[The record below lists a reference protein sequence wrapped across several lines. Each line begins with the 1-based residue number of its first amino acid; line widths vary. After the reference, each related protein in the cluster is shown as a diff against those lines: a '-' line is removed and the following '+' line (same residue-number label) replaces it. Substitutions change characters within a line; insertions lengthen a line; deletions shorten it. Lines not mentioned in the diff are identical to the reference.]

1 MTVSSTGSTT
11 STSSTTSGNQLAIT
25 NGSDLQNTFM
35 KLLVAQLKN
44 QDPLNPMDNSQMTSQ
59 LAQINTVNGIQQLNT
74 TMSSMLTQNATTQA
88 SSMIGR
94 SVQVPT
100 NNLTLASGA
109 ANFGVSVP
117 NGADDVVVTIT
128 NAAGVAVRTVD
139 LGQMG
144 AAAATTPGTA
154 RTTRAISLPTAPTP
168 SRCRPRRVE
177 RSLRPMRWAPTRWP
191 ASRSTTARC
200 SWCWRLAEP
209 PSCPT
214 LHRFSNHRSTAGRPC
229 ASIFYGRKLWDSSKA

>member
-1 MTVSSTGSTT
+1 MTVSSTTSTT
-11 STSSTTSGNQLAIT
+11 GASSTTSGNQLAIT
-25 NGSDLQNTFM
+25 SGNDLQNTFM
-35 KLLVAQLKN
+35 QLLVAQLKN

-94 SVQVPT
+94 TVQVPT

-139 LGQMG
+139 LGQMAAGSGNYTWNGKDDKGNQLADG
-144 AAAATTPGTA
+144 AYSIKVSATQGGKVVTANALGIDKVAGVTINNGTMQLVLASGGTA
-154 RTTRAISLPTAPTP
+154 KLSD
-168 SRCRPRRVE
+168 V
-177 RSLRPMRWAPTRWP
+177 
-191 ASRSTTARC
+191 
-200 SWCWRLAEP
+200 
-209 PSCPT
+209 
-214 LHRFSNHRSTAGRPC
+214 
-229 ASIFYGRKLWDSSKA
+229 ASIQ

>member
-1 MTVSSTGSTT
+1 MTVSSTTNTT
-11 STSSTTSGNQLAIT
+11 STAGTTSGNQLAIT
-25 NGSDLQNTFM
+25 SGNDLQNTFM
-35 KLLVAQLKN
+35 QLLVAQLKN

-94 SVQVPT
+94 TVQVPT

-117 NGADDVVVTIT
+117 TGADDVVVTIT

-139 LGQMG
+139 LGQMAAGSGNYTWNGKDDKGNQLADG
-144 AAAATTPGTA
+144 AYSIKVSATQGGKVVTANALGIDKVAGVTINNGTMQLALASGGTA
-154 RTTRAISLPTAPTP
+154 KLSD
-168 SRCRPRRVE
+168 V
-177 RSLRPMRWAPTRWP
+177 
-191 ASRSTTARC
+191 
-200 SWCWRLAEP
+200 
-209 PSCPT
+209 
-214 LHRFSNHRSTAGRPC
+214 
-229 ASIFYGRKLWDSSKA
+229 ASIQ

>member
-1 MTVSSTGSTT
+1 MTVSSTTNTT
-11 STSSTTSGNQLAIT
+11 STASTTSGNQLAIT
-25 NGSDLQNTFM
+25 NGGDLQNTFM
-35 KLLVAQLKN
+35 QLLVAQLQN

-94 SVQVPT
+94 TVQVPT

-117 NGADDVVVTIT
+117 TGADDVVVTIT

-139 LGQMG
+139 LGQMAAGSGNYTWNGKDDKGNQLADG
-144 AAAATTPGTA
+144 AYSIKVSATQGGKVVTANALGIDKVAGVTINNGTMQLVLASGGTA
-154 RTTRAISLPTAPTP
+154 KLSD
-168 SRCRPRRVE
+168 V
-177 RSLRPMRWAPTRWP
+177 
-191 ASRSTTARC
+191 
-200 SWCWRLAEP
+200 
-209 PSCPT
+209 
-214 LHRFSNHRSTAGRPC
+214 
-229 ASIFYGRKLWDSSKA
+229 ASIQ

>member
-1 MTVSSTGSTT
+1 MTVSSTTNTT
-11 STSSTTSGNQLAIT
+11 STAGTTSGNQLAIT
-25 NGSDLQNTFM
+25 TGNDLQNTFM
-35 KLLVAQLKN
+35 QLLVAQLKN

-94 SVQVPT
+94 TVQVPT

-139 LGQMG
+139 LGQMAAGSGNYTWNGKDDKGNQLADG
-144 AAAATTPGTA
+144 AYSIKVTATQGGKVVAANALGIDKVAGVTINNGTMQLVLASGGTA
-154 RTTRAISLPTAPTP
+154 KLSD
-168 SRCRPRRVE
+168 V
-177 RSLRPMRWAPTRWP
+177 
-191 ASRSTTARC
+191 
-200 SWCWRLAEP
+200 
-209 PSCPT
+209 
-214 LHRFSNHRSTAGRPC
+214 
-229 ASIFYGRKLWDSSKA
+229 ASIQ

>member
-1 MTVSSTGSTT
+1 MTVN
-11 STSSTTSGNQLAIT
+11 STSSTTSTTGTTTGNQLAIT

-35 KLLVAQLKN
+35 KLLVAQLQN

-74 TMSSMLTQNATTQA
+74 TMSSMLTQNAATQA

-94 SVQVPT
+94 TVQVPT
-100 NNLTLASGA
+100 STLTLSSGA

-139 LGQMG
+139 LGQMTAGSGNYTWNGKDDKGNQLADGTYSIKVSATLGGKTTTANALGLDKVAGVTINNGTMQLALASG
-144 AAAATTPGTA
+144 ATA
-154 RTTRAISLPTAPTP
+154 RLSD
-168 SRCRPRRVE
+168 V
-177 RSLRPMRWAPTRWP
+177 
-191 ASRSTTARC
+191 
-200 SWCWRLAEP
+200 
-209 PSCPT
+209 
-214 LHRFSNHRSTAGRPC
+214 
-229 ASIFYGRKLWDSSKA
+229 ASIQ

>member
-1 MTVSSTGSTT
+1 MTVSSTTSTT
-11 STSSTTSGNQLAIT
+11 GASSTTSGNQLAIT
-25 NGSDLQNTFM
+25 SGNDLQNTFM
-35 KLLVAQLKN
+35 QLLVAQLKN

-94 SVQVPT
+94 TVQVPT
-100 NNLTLASGA
+100 NNLTLTSGA

-139 LGQMG
+139 LGQMAAGSGNYTWNGKDDKGNQLADG
-144 AAAATTPGTA
+144 AYSIKVSATQGGKVVTANALGIDKVAGVTINNGTMQLVLASGGTA
-154 RTTRAISLPTAPTP
+154 KLSD
-168 SRCRPRRVE
+168 V
-177 RSLRPMRWAPTRWP
+177 
-191 ASRSTTARC
+191 
-200 SWCWRLAEP
+200 
-209 PSCPT
+209 
-214 LHRFSNHRSTAGRPC
+214 
-229 ASIFYGRKLWDSSKA
+229 ASIQ

>member
-1 MTVSSTGSTT
+1 MTVSSTTNTT
-11 STSSTTSGNQLAIT
+11 SAASTTSGNQLAIT
-25 NGSDLQNTFM
+25 NGGDLQNTFM
-35 KLLVAQLKN
+35 KLLVAQLQN

-94 SVQVPT
+94 TVQVPT

-139 LGQMG
+139 LGQMAAGSGNYTWNGKDDKGNQLADG
-144 AAAATTPGTA
+144 AYSIKVSATQGGKVVTGNALGIDKVAGVTINNGTMQLVLASGGTA
-154 RTTRAISLPTAPTP
+154 KLSD
-168 SRCRPRRVE
+168 V
-177 RSLRPMRWAPTRWP
+177 
-191 ASRSTTARC
+191 
-200 SWCWRLAEP
+200 
-209 PSCPT
+209 
-214 LHRFSNHRSTAGRPC
+214 
-229 ASIFYGRKLWDSSKA
+229 ASIQ

>member
-1 MTVSSTGSTT
+1 MTVSSTTSTT
-11 STSSTTSGNQLAIT
+11 GASSTTSGNQLAIT
-25 NGSDLQNTFM
+25 SGNDLQNTFM
-35 KLLVAQLKN
+35 QLLVAQLKN

-94 SVQVPT
+94 TVQVPT

-117 NGADDVVVTIT
+117 TGADDVVVTIT

-139 LGQMG
+139 LGQMAAGSGNYTWNGKDDKGNQLADG
-144 AAAATTPGTA
+144 AYSIKVTATQGGKVVTANALGTDKVAGVTINNGTMQLALASGGTA
-154 RTTRAISLPTAPTP
+154 KLSD
-168 SRCRPRRVE
+168 V
-177 RSLRPMRWAPTRWP
+177 
-191 ASRSTTARC
+191 
-200 SWCWRLAEP
+200 
-209 PSCPT
+209 
-214 LHRFSNHRSTAGRPC
+214 
-229 ASIFYGRKLWDSSKA
+229 ASIQ

>member
-1 MTVSSTGSTT
+1 MTVSSTTSTT
-11 STSSTTSGNQLAIT
+11 GASSTTSGNQLAIT
-25 NGSDLQNTFM
+25 SGNDLQNTFM
-35 KLLVAQLKN
+35 QLLVAQLKN

-94 SVQVPT
+94 TVQVPT

-139 LGQMG
+139 LGQMAGGSGNYMWNGKDDKGNQLADG
-144 AAAATTPGTA
+144 AYSIKVSATQGGKVVTANALGIDKVAGVTINNGTMQLVLASGGTA
-154 RTTRAISLPTAPTP
+154 KLSD
-168 SRCRPRRVE
+168 V
-177 RSLRPMRWAPTRWP
+177 
-191 ASRSTTARC
+191 
-200 SWCWRLAEP
+200 
-209 PSCPT
+209 
-214 LHRFSNHRSTAGRPC
+214 
-229 ASIFYGRKLWDSSKA
+229 ASIQ

>member
-11 STSSTTSGNQLAIT
+11 NTSSTTSGNQLAIT

-144 AAAATTPGTA
+144 GGSGNYTWNGKDDKGNQLADGAYSIKVSATQGGKVVTANALGTDKVAGVTINNGTMQLVLASGGTA
-154 RTTRAISLPTAPTP
+154 KLSD
-168 SRCRPRRVE
+168 V
-177 RSLRPMRWAPTRWP
+177 
-191 ASRSTTARC
+191 
-200 SWCWRLAEP
+200 
-209 PSCPT
+209 
-214 LHRFSNHRSTAGRPC
+214 
-229 ASIFYGRKLWDSSKA
+229 ASIQ

>member
-1 MTVSSTGSTT
+1 MTVSSTTNTT
-11 STSSTTSGNQLAIT
+11 STAGTTSGNQLAIT
-25 NGSDLQNTFM
+25 SGNDLQNTFM
-35 KLLVAQLKN
+35 QLLVAQLKN

-94 SVQVPT
+94 TVQVPT

-117 NGADDVVVTIT
+117 TGADDVVVTIT

-139 LGQMG
+139 LGQMAAGSGNYTWNGKDDKGNQLADG
-144 AAAATTPGTA
+144 AYSIKVSATQGGKVVTANALGIDKVAGVTINNGTMQLVLASGGTA
-154 RTTRAISLPTAPTP
+154 KLSD
-168 SRCRPRRVE
+168 V
-177 RSLRPMRWAPTRWP
+177 
-191 ASRSTTARC
+191 
-200 SWCWRLAEP
+200 
-209 PSCPT
+209 
-214 LHRFSNHRSTAGRPC
+214 
-229 ASIFYGRKLWDSSKA
+229 ASIQ

>member
-1 MTVSSTGSTT
+1 MTVSSTTNTT
-11 STSSTTSGNQLAIT
+11 STAGTTSGNQLAIT
-25 NGSDLQNTFM
+25 KGSDLQNTFM
-35 KLLVAQLKN
+35 QLLVAQLKN

-117 NGADDVVVTIT
+117 NGADDVVVTVT

-139 LGQMG
+139 LG
-144 AAAATTPGTA
+144 
-154 RTTRAISLPTAPTP
+154 
-168 SRCRPRRVE
+168 
-177 RSLRPMRWAPTRWP
+177 
-191 ASRSTTARC
+191 
-200 SWCWRLAEP
+200 
-209 PSCPT
+209 
-214 LHRFSNHRSTAGRPC
+214 
-229 ASIFYGRKLWDSSKA
+229 

>member
-1 MTVSSTGSTT
+1 MTVSSTTNTT
-11 STSSTTSGNQLAIT
+11 STAGTTSGNQLAIT
-25 NGSDLQNTFM
+25 SGNDLQNTFM
-35 KLLVAQLKN
+35 QLLVAQLKN

-94 SVQVPT
+94 TVQVPT

-117 NGADDVVVTIT
+117 TGADDVVVTIT

-139 LGQMG
+139 LGQMAAGSGNYTWNGKDDKGNQLADG
-144 AAAATTPGTA
+144 AYSIKVTATQGGKVVTANALGTDKVAGVTINNGTMQLALASGGTA
-154 RTTRAISLPTAPTP
+154 KLSD
-168 SRCRPRRVE
+168 V
-177 RSLRPMRWAPTRWP
+177 
-191 ASRSTTARC
+191 
-200 SWCWRLAEP
+200 
-209 PSCPT
+209 
-214 LHRFSNHRSTAGRPC
+214 
-229 ASIFYGRKLWDSSKA
+229 ASIQ

>member
-1 MTVSSTGSTT
+1 MTVSSTTNTT
-11 STSSTTSGNQLAIT
+11 STAGTTSGNQLAIT
-25 NGSDLQNTFM
+25 SGNDLQNTFM
-35 KLLVAQLKN
+35 QLLVAQLKN

-94 SVQVPT
+94 TVQVPT

-139 LGQMG
+139 LGQMAAGSGNYTWNGKDDKGNQLADG
-144 AAAATTPGTA
+144 AYSIKVTATQGGKVVTANALGIDKVAGVTINNGTMQLVLASGGTA
-154 RTTRAISLPTAPTP
+154 KLSD
-168 SRCRPRRVE
+168 V
-177 RSLRPMRWAPTRWP
+177 
-191 ASRSTTARC
+191 
-200 SWCWRLAEP
+200 
-209 PSCPT
+209 
-214 LHRFSNHRSTAGRPC
+214 
-229 ASIFYGRKLWDSSKA
+229 ASIQ

>member
-1 MTVSSTGSTT
+1 MTVSSTTS
-11 STSSTTSGNQLAIT
+11 STSASNTTSGNQLAIT
-25 NGSDLQNTFM
+25 SGTDLQNTFM
-35 KLLVAQLKN
+35 QLLVAQLKN

-144 AAAATTPGTA
+144 GGSGNYTWNGKDDKGNTLADGTYTISVAATLGGKTAAANALGADKVTGVTITNGTTQLQLASGNSA
-154 RTTRAISLPTAPTP
+154 KLSDVTTIQ
-168 SRCRPRRVE
+168 
-177 RSLRPMRWAPTRWP
+177 
-191 ASRSTTARC
+191 
-200 SWCWRLAEP
+200 
-209 PSCPT
+209 
-214 LHRFSNHRSTAGRPC
+214 
-229 ASIFYGRKLWDSSKA
+229 

>member
-1 MTVSSTGSTT
+1 MTVSSTTNTT
-11 STSSTTSGNQLAIT
+11 SAASTTSGNQLAIT
-25 NGSDLQNTFM
+25 NGGDLQNTFM
-35 KLLVAQLKN
+35 KLLVAQLQN

-94 SVQVPT
+94 TVQVPT

-117 NGADDVVVTIT
+117 NGADHVVVTIT

-139 LGQMG
+139 LGQMAAGSGNYTWNGKDDKGNQLADG
-144 AAAATTPGTA
+144 AYSIKVSATQGGKVVTGNALGIDKVAGVTINNGTMQLVLASGGTA
-154 RTTRAISLPTAPTP
+154 KLSD
-168 SRCRPRRVE
+168 V
-177 RSLRPMRWAPTRWP
+177 
-191 ASRSTTARC
+191 
-200 SWCWRLAEP
+200 
-209 PSCPT
+209 
-214 LHRFSNHRSTAGRPC
+214 
-229 ASIFYGRKLWDSSKA
+229 ASIQ

>member
-1 MTVSSTGSTT
+1 MTVSSTTSTT
-11 STSSTTSGNQLAIT
+11 GASSTTSGNQLAIT
-25 NGSDLQNTFM
+25 SGNDLQNTFM
-35 KLLVAQLKN
+35 QLLVAQLKN

-94 SVQVPT
+94 TVQVPT
-100 NNLTLASGA
+100 NNLTLTSGA

-139 LGQMG
+139 LGQMAAGSGNYTWNGKDDKGNQLADG
-144 AAAATTPGTA
+144 AYSIKVSATQGGKVVTANALGTDKVAGVTINNGTMQLALASGGTA
-154 RTTRAISLPTAPTP
+154 RLSD
-168 SRCRPRRVE
+168 V
-177 RSLRPMRWAPTRWP
+177 
-191 ASRSTTARC
+191 
-200 SWCWRLAEP
+200 
-209 PSCPT
+209 
-214 LHRFSNHRSTAGRPC
+214 
-229 ASIFYGRKLWDSSKA
+229 ASIQ

>member
-1 MTVSSTGSTT
+1 MTVSSTTNPT
-11 STSSTTSGNQLAIT
+11 STAGTTSGNQLAIT
-25 NGSDLQNTFM
+25 SGNDLQNTFM
-35 KLLVAQLKN
+35 QLLVAQLKN

-94 SVQVPT
+94 TVQVPT

-117 NGADDVVVTIT
+117 TGADDVVVTIT

-139 LGQMG
+139 LGQMAAGSGNYTWNGKDDKGNQLADG
-144 AAAATTPGTA
+144 AYSIKVTATQGGKVVTANALGTDKVAGVTINNGTMQLALASGGTA
-154 RTTRAISLPTAPTP
+154 KLSD
-168 SRCRPRRVE
+168 V
-177 RSLRPMRWAPTRWP
+177 
-191 ASRSTTARC
+191 
-200 SWCWRLAEP
+200 
-209 PSCPT
+209 
-214 LHRFSNHRSTAGRPC
+214 
-229 ASIFYGRKLWDSSKA
+229 ASIQ